1 MASTAVPE
9 NVIIRPAIRSDC
21 AEIYRLIQELA
32 VFEKMPNAVKIT
44 QETLEKDGFDSQP
57 PLWKAFVAEVKE
69 KDTNKNG
76 ATVTKL
82 VGMALYSFSYSSWK
96 GLRTCLDHVFVTDQY
111 RQYDIEKNLYDT
123 YIKAGVDMNCAQ
135 ADWFVL
141 SWNPAR
147 HFYEKLGAINITEK
161 EDWHVYRLNKDTMAQ
176 ICSK

>member
-44 QETLEKDGFDSQP
+44 QETLEKDGFESQP

-69 KDTNKNG
+69 KDTHKNG

-111 RQYDIEKNLYDT
+111 RQYDIEKNLYET
-123 YIKAGVDMNCAQ
+123 YIKAGVDMIVQ
-135 ADWFVL
+135 ADWFVCPGM
-141 SWNPAR
+141 PAR
-147 HFYEKLGAINITEK
+147 HFYEKLGAINIHEQG
-161 EDWHVYRLNKDTMAQ
+161 RLACLSASIRDTWLRY
-176 ICSK
+176 CSK

>member
-44 QETLEKDGFDSQP
+44 QETLEKDGFESQP

-69 KDTNKNG
+69 KDTNKNDG
-76 ATVTKL
+76 KLRL
-82 VGMALYSFSYSSWK
+82 VGYALYFEFYSLLRGRALWLRDLYVEESW
-96 GLRTCLDHVFVTDQY
+96 
-111 RQYDIEKNLYDT
+111 RQQKVGQTLIKSVV
-123 YIKAGVDMNCAQ
+123 KAGVDMNCAQ
-135 ADWFVL
+135 VDWFVL